1 MKYDYSDLLKIL
13 AESQEETANSIKDEI
28 IGYINEYKPV
38 VIAAAKELFDVYKS
52 YVDNEDVHTYA
63 AKNLM
68 NTYQAY
74 IAAGF
79 TEDQAFILLLDS
91 QVKLDVI
98 SKSISKL
105 NNKD

>member
-1 MKYDYSDLLKIL
+1 MEYDYSDLLKIL
-13 AESQEETANSIKDEI
+13 AESQKKTSDSIKDEI

-38 VIAAAKELFDVYKS
+38 VIEVAKELFNVYKS

-68 NTYQAY
+68 KTYQAY

-79 TEDQAFILLLDS
+79 TEGQAFILLLNS
-91 QVKLDVI
+91 QVKLDMI
-98 SKSISKL
+98 SKSISLTK
-105 NNKD
+105 